1 LILTLI
7 PETLNTQK
15 MSKLIRKITI
25 GKDYKIDAMHY
36 SVGQDVYGGHTIC
49 DIIEED
55 DKYSIYIKKNKD
67 VLPWKDFNKN
77 MAISIEYNLEY

>member
-1 LILTLI
+1 
-7 PETLNTQK
+7 

-36 SVGQDVYGGHTIC
+36 SVGQEVYGGHTIC
-49 DIIEED
+49 DIIEEK
-55 DKYSIYIKKNKD
+55 DKYSVYIRKNKD

-77 MAISIEYNLEY
+77 MAVSVEYNLEY

>member
-1 LILTLI
+1 
-7 PETLNTQK
+7 

-36 SVGQDVYGGHTIC
+36 SVGQEVYGGHTIC
-49 DIIEED
+49 NIIEEE
-55 DKYSIYIKKNKD
+55 DKYSIYIQKKD
-67 VLPWKDFNKN
+67 DILPWKDFNKN

>member
-1 LILTLI
+1 
-7 PETLNTQK
+7 

-25 GKDYKIDAMHY
+25 GKDYKENAMHY
-36 SVGQDVYGGHTIC
+36 AVGQDVYGGHTIC
-49 DIIEED
+49 NILEEQ

-77 MAISIEYNLEY
+77 MAVSVEYNLEY